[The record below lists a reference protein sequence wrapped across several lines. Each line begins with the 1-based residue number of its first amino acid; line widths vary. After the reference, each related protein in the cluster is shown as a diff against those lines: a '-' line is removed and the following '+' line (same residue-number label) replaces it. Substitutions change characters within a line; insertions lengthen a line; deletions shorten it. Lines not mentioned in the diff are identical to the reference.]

1 VCTYITVCQ
10 NFFLCHSLPSFSLLF
25 LSTHMI
31 FLSCWLPTTEAAVA
45 AAPAR
50 TRAPSTGV
58 HGWLQTTTVVVVAAA
73 EAASIAIAIDK
84 NNIKANENKYSIAKE
99 DSIALAQ
106 NSHRELLKESATGE
120 RSTEVLK
127 NGNVER
133 EIGHHFEYTV
143 LLDAS
148 PPGSFQSAEEMDL
161 SASPAELRK
170 QMERALLAELKRL
183 IKKS

>member
-1 VCTYITVCQ
+1 
-10 NFFLCHSLPSFSLLF
+10 
-25 LSTHMI
+25 M
-31 FLSCWLPTTEAAVA
+31 
-45 AAPAR
+45 
-50 TRAPSTGV
+50 
-58 HGWLQTTTVVVVAAA
+58 VVAAA

-84 NNIKANENKYSIAKE
+84 NNAKANQNKYSIAKE
-99 DSIALAQ
+99 DSIALAR

-127 NGNVER
+127 NGNAER

-170 QMERALLAELKRL
+170 QMERAVLAELKRL
-183 IKKS
+183 IKES